1 MSPLKKISVPNLG
14 IGLGFRFEHFDA
26 ILESLPP
33 LGWFEIISE
42 TFMQA
47 GGKAQYYL
55 ENLLEH
61 YPIVQHGVSLS
72 IGSTDPLD
80 FEYLKKLKALAQKTK
95 TPWVS
100 DHLCWTKH
108 NAHHMHNLIPMPYT
122 EASANLIA
130 EKARVVQDFLELP
143 LLLENVSSYVSFTA
157 STMAEWEFLSLV
169 SEQANCGILLDINNI
184 FVSAFNHEFEAMD
197 YIRGVPMNRVMQ
209 VHLAGHDDRGSYILD
224 SHDHPVRREV
234 WELYQKAYPLMGDVA
249 VMLERDDHI
258 PPFQQVYEEVMQV
271 KKYQKVLSHA

>member
-184 FVSAFNHEFEAMD
+184 FVSAFNHEFDAMD

>member
-1 MSPLKKISVPNLG
+1 
-14 IGLGFRFEHFDA
+14 
-26 ILESLPP
+26 
-33 LGWFEIISE
+33 
-42 TFMQA
+42 MQA

>member
-1 MSPLKKISVPNLG
+1 MNVSKKFKVPQLG
-14 IGLGFRFEHFDA
+14 IGLGFRFPHFDE

-47 GGKAQYYL
+47 GGKSQYYL
-55 ENLLEH
+55 EKLLEH

-108 NAHHMHNLIPMPYT
+108 NAHHMHNLIPLPYT
-122 EASANLIA
+122 TAAADLIA
-130 EKARVVQDFLELP
+130 EKAHVVQDFLELP
-143 LLLENVSSYVSFTA
+143 LLLENVSSYVNFTA
-157 STMAEWEFLSLV
+157 NTMTEWEFLTLV
-169 SEQANCGILLDINNI
+169 TEKADCGILLDINNI
-184 FVSAFNHEFEAMD
+184 FVSAFNHEFDAMD
-197 YIRGVPMNRVMQ
+197 YIRGIPMNRVLQ

-224 SHDHPVRREV
+224 SHDQPVRREV
-234 WELYQKAYPLMGDVA
+234 WALYQKAYPLMGDVA

-258 PPFQQVYEEVMQV
+258 PPFQQVYEEIMQV
-271 KKYQKVLSHA
+271 KKYQKILSHA